1 MNDQNKKR
9 MKRRANILYRLR
21 RKGFICDTRQRTI
34 YWRGEWG
41 NPQSAL
47 QVRQLRGEFHFEV
60 QYEL

>member
-1 MNDQNKKR
+1 MNDLNKKR

-21 RKGFICDTRQRTI
+21 RKGVICDTRQRTI
-34 YWRGEWG
+34 YWRESWD
-41 NPQSAL
+41 NPGLVL